1 MTPADPT
8 PGADPRPE
16 CSAAGPTNAEAQAV
30 VQRYARRQVGDL
42 YSPLRPE
49 VMATL
54 HERQRAL
61 RRHLNRAGIADLAGL
76 KLLEVGCGSGGN
88 LLEWLRLGVRAE
100 DLTGL
105 ELLPDRLAQA
115 REVLPPASTLWLGD
129 ATQAP
134 VPPASQDLV
143 MQSTVFSSLLDDAF
157 QARLAACMWHW
168 LKPGGAIVWYD
179 FTVNNP
185 RNRDVRGVP
194 LRRVRALFPAG
205 QFHAERVTLAPP
217 VARVLCGL
225 HPAMYGLFSAL
236 PLLRTHVLVWVSKPA
251 V

>member
-1 MTPADPT
+1 MPETPPE
-8 PGADPRPE
+8 PGPP
-16 CSAAGPTNAEAQAV
+16 GPGNAEAQAV
-30 VQRYARRQVGDL
+30 VQRYARRRVGDL

-61 RRHLNRAGIADLAGL
+61 RGHLQRAGISDLAGL

-88 LLEWLRLGVRAE
+88 LLEWLRLGVRAQ

-105 ELLPDRLAQA
+105 ELLPERLAQA
-115 REVLPPASTLWLGD
+115 REVLPAASTLWLGD

-134 VPPASQDLV
+134 VPAASQDLV

-157 QARLAACMWHW
+157 QQRLAACMWQW
-168 LKPGGAIVWYD
+168 VKPGGAIVWYD

-194 LRRVRALFPAG
+194 LKRVRQLFPQG
-205 QFHAERVTLAPP
+205 QLQAERVTLLPP
-217 VARVLCGL
+217 LARALCRL
-225 HPAMYGLFSAL
+225 HPGLYGVFNTL
-236 PLLRTHVLVWVSKPA
+236 PPLRTHVLVWVHKPLPR
-251 V
+251 